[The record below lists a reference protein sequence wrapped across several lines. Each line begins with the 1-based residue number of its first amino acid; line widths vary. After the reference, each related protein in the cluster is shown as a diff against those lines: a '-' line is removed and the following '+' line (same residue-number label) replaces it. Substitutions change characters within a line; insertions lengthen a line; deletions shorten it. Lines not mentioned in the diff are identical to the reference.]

1 MDPNSIK
8 TMAAAAGAGS
18 KEGEYV
24 EDIFSTDLWTGTG
37 SSRTVTTGIDL
48 DENDGMIWI
57 KARTA
62 SYDHNMYDTER
73 GATYRLVPNNDSAH
87 TAEATGLT
95 AFNSNGWSTG
105 SSAYTNESGKDYVG
119 WTFREAP
126 GFFDVVQF
134 TKSSDAAASFTHNL
148 GCVPGMMIITAVSKA
163 NHWSVWHKSLPES
176 DEDFLHLNESG
187 GYETSSTRFGAD
199 PTATHFTVGSHNEF
213 SGSNT
218 YVAYLFAD
226 GDDSDAQIFGEKGDE
241 SIIKMGTYTGNG
253 STTGPEINLGWEP
266 QFLIIKKS
274 SAGDS
279 WQLKDVMRRF
289 SLKQL
294 LINSNGGEAP
304 ADEASRVDPTPTGF
318 AVKTSDGAFNSN
330 SGTYVYMAIRR
341 GPMKTPEDA
350 TKVFAIDYG
359 ANADPAFDSG
369 FTVDA
374 AIRHPTYASAGNN
387 PRIYSRLQDTK
398 HLYTSYTGG
407 EGTEA
412 NSVWN
417 SHAGFYKD
425 DSTNA
430 IAWMFQRA
438 PGFMDVV
445 CYEGTGS
452 ARWQTHNLGVTPELI
467 LIKRRD
473 STSNWV
479 VGHKDMNGG
488 TDPWSYYLY
497 LQANDSQGSS
507 GNQFDDTAG
516 SATQFRLGG
525 SNDVNGNTY
534 TYVAFLFASLDGISK
549 VGSYTGPSI
558 GNNVE
563 VDCGFSAGARFV
575 LIKRTDSANDWF
587 VFDSTRGISTGS
599 DDPYFFLNTTAAQVT
614 DQDKLDVNSSGFTV
628 RPNADA
634 ESGLNTNGGTYIYLA
649 IA

>member
-1 MDPNSIK
+1 
-8 TMAAAAGAGS
+8 
-18 KEGEYV
+18 
-24 EDIFSTDLWTGTG
+24 
-37 SSRTVTTGIDL
+37 
-48 DENDGMIWI
+48 
-57 KARTA
+57 
-62 SYDHNMYDTER
+62 
-73 GATYRLVPNNDSAH
+73 
-87 TAEATGLT
+87 
-95 AFNSNGWSTG
+95 
-105 SSAYTNESGKDYVG
+105 
-119 WTFREAP
+119 
-126 GFFDVVQF
+126 
-134 TKSSDAAASFTHNL
+134 
-148 GCVPGMMIITAVSKA
+148 
-163 NHWSVWHKSLPES
+163 
-176 DEDFLHLNESG
+176 
-187 GYETSSTRFGAD
+187 
-199 PTATHFTVGSHNEF
+199 
-213 SGSNT
+213 
-218 YVAYLFAD
+218 
-226 GDDSDAQIFGEKGDE
+226 
-241 SIIKMGTYTGNG
+241 
-253 STTGPEINLGWEP
+253 
-266 QFLIIKKS
+266 
-274 SAGDS
+274 
-279 WQLKDVMRRF
+279 
-289 SLKQL
+289 
-294 LINSNGGEAP
+294 
-304 ADEASRVDPTPTGF
+304 
-318 AVKTSDGAFNSN
+318 
-330 SGTYVYMAIRR
+330 
-341 GPMKTPEDA
+341 MKTPEDA

-507 GNQFDDTAG
+507 GNYFDDTAG

-534 TYVAFLFASLDGISK
+534 TYISYLFASLDGVSK
-549 VGSYTGPSI
+549 VGTYS
-558 GNNVE
+558 
-563 VDCGFSAGARFV
+563 
-575 LIKRTDSANDWF
+575 
-587 VFDSTRGISTGS
+587 STGS
-599 DDPYFFLNTTAAQVT
+599 DVTVNCGFSPRFILVKSSDTNTGHWYALDTARGLVAGNDYWIELDETTAESDDDLIDPT
-614 DQDKLDVNSSGFTV
+614 GSGFTV
-628 RPNADA
+628 HPNNFFNADT
-634 ESGLNTNGGTYIYLA
+634 GKDYIFLA